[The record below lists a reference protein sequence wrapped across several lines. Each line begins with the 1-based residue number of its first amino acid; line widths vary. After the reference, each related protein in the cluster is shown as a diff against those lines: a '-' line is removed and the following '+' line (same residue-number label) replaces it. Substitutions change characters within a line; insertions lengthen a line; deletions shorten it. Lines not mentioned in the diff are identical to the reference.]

1 MGRRPTHH
9 ENDMTLD
16 NGMLIA
22 GIKQG
27 VDVSA
32 LAHCM
37 LEVHWREDADLAD
50 ATTLAR
56 LGANV
61 GLPAVTRPVS
71 ERSRT
76 SDSGQTIDLPCS
88 RPNRRTLKGYQGV
101 DLGCRQFL
109 DQFNPGG
116 GQIFSLTTHNF
127 VIR

>member
-1 MGRRPTHH
+1 MIRVMPDTPVPAVEGDDGGGNRRS
-9 ENDMTLD
+9 
-16 NGMLIA
+16 
-22 GIKQG
+22 G
-27 VDVSA
+27 V
-32 LAHCM
+32 
-37 LEVHWREDADLAD
+37 
-50 ATTLAR
+50 
-56 LGANV
+56 NV

-76 SDSGQTIDLPCS
+76 SDSGQAIDLPCS

>member
-1 MGRRPTHH
+1 MIRVMPDTPVPAVEGDDGGGNRRS
-9 ENDMTLD
+9 
-16 NGMLIA
+16 
-22 GIKQG
+22 G
-27 VDVSA
+27 V
-32 LAHCM
+32 
-37 LEVHWREDADLAD
+37 
-50 ATTLAR
+50 
-56 LGANV
+56 NV

-116 GQIFSLTTHNF
+116 GQVFSLTTHDHGSRADNGGQF
-127 VIR
+127 KRLAGAALHSPVSHQWKGYWQRAA